1 VEAYAIGSTK
11 LSFWKNKKA
20 QNIRRIITDSGL
32 QITEMDSS
40 VEVLNMFK
48 NDYEIIKNQD

>member
-1 VEAYAIGSTK
+1 M
-11 LSFWKNKKA
+11 
-20 QNIRRIITDSGL
+20 RRIITDIGL